1 MKDSMQ
7 RARSDSGFTL
17 IEVLVAMTV
26 LLIGVLGTVTVMVAA
41 AHTNNADRQ
50 TDGATNLARDLL
62 EAAHSINYD
71 QLADTSVAAKLQQ
84 LPGLADSTG
93 AGYDIRRGGVDYSV
107 GVDVCVMDD
116 PSDGGGTRAAAT
128 TTFCPE
134 STAPGTADKVPDDYK
149 KVTVTLTWR
158 SGGGATRTVTQRG
171 TVDNPGSA
179 NGPAVLSIAPRGYA
193 APFAVTNA
201 LTTSVTIDATTSS
214 KPTAINWLLDGT
226 LQTPSPTMNGSTGLS
241 WTWQW
246 NIGSVNTTVGGTPA
260 TGEVLD
266 GDYVVSAEAFNQYGI
281 SGSGRQETITLNR
294 RQPYKPRQVAGGRT
308 NFGTVEIEW
317 TANSERDVIGYEVY
331 RAGSSTPVCPLATQQ
346 LDTLCVD
353 QTPAATWPQLY
364 TVYAYDKD
372 PSGALRKGDA
382 SDQLRVDQ
390 TDQPPYAPTNL
401 TATRN
406 ADGSATLTW
415 KRPSP
420 EDPDAGDSVAFYR
433 VYRDG
438 QSLGDRY
445 ARWFNPNSSVTWQD
459 TATAGTT
466 HTYWV
471 TAVDQHYAESLYLGP
486 VTA

>member
-1 MKDSMQ
+1 MKESMH
-7 RARSDSGFTL
+7 RVRSASGFTL

-26 LLIGVLGTVTVMVAA
+26 LLIGVLGTVTVMVAG
-41 AHTNNADRQ
+41 AHANNADRQ
-50 TDGATNLARDLL
+50 ADSATNLARDLL
-62 EAAHSINYD
+62 EAAHSISYD
-71 QLADTSVAAKLQQ
+71 QLAQTSVAAKLQQ

-93 AGYDIRRGGVDYSV
+93 AGYDIRRGRVDYSV
-107 GVDVCVMDD
+107 AVDVCAMDD
-116 PSDGGGTRAAAT
+116 PSDGGGTRAAT

-134 STAPGTADKVPDDYK
+134 SAAPGTQDKNPDDYK
-149 KVTVTLTWR
+149 KLTVTLTWR
-158 SGGGATRTVTQRG
+158 SGGTTRSVTQKG

-179 NGPAVLSIAPRGYA
+179 NGPAVLSIAPRGYT
-193 APFAVTNA
+193 APFVVTNA
-201 LTTSVTIDATTSS
+201 LTTSVTVDATTSS

-226 LQTPSPTMNGSTGLS
+226 VQTPAPTMNGSTGLS

-246 NIGSVNTTVGGTPA
+246 NIGSVDTTVGAAASG
-260 TGEVLD
+260 VLD

-294 RQPYKPRQVAGGRT
+294 RQAYKPRQVTGGRT

-331 RAGSSTPVCPLATQQ
+331 RAGSSTPVCPLATQK

-353 QTPAATWPQLY
+353 KSPPPTSPLVY

-372 PSGALRKGDA
+372 PSGALRKGDP
-382 SDQLRVDQ
+382 SDPLSV
-390 TDQPPYAPTNL
+390 TTGNQPPFAPTNL
-401 TATRN
+401 TATRG
-406 ADGSATLTW
+406 ADGTVTLTW
-415 KRPSP
+415 NRPSP
-420 EDPDAGDSVAFYR
+420 QDPDAGDSIAFYR

-438 QSLGDRY
+438 QTLGDQY
-445 ARWFNPNSSVTWQD
+445 ARWFNTNSSVTWRD
-459 TATAGTT
+459 TATGGTT